1 LDRDGAVMEEW
12 EKTTYKVF
20 SEYVALTMVSMM
32 RGVIQGGTASAASV
46 LNMPLAGKT
55 GTVNDHTDVWFI
67 GYTPT
72 YVTGAW
78 LGYPGRK
85 KPLGNDMTGAHG
97 ALPMF
102 IDFMRDFMKDKPK
115 EDFPK
120 APTMPEDMK
129 EMYKQRQRELQLER
143 AQMAPDEESDQ
154 TDQTTKP
161 ETNTITTP
169 RLEDNTLPPAPK
181 TDQPTEPKPNVETP
195 KKVEP
200 APVSTPPQT
209 RPREAEPAKK
219 KGKKGDDGPP
229 G

>member
-1 LDRDGAVMEEW
+1 M
-12 EKTTYKVF
+12 
-20 SEYVALTMVSMM
+20 
-32 RGVIQGGTASAASV
+32 
-46 LNMPLAGKT
+46 
-55 GTVNDHTDVWFI
+55 
-67 GYTPT
+67 
-72 YVTGAW
+72 
-78 LGYPGRK
+78 GYPGRK

-143 AQMAPDEESDQ
+143 AQMAVDEE
-154 TDQTTKP
+154 TDETDKNAKPDTT
-161 ETNTITTP
+161 TITSP
-169 RLEDNTLPPAPK
+169 RLEDNTLPAPK
-181 TDQPTEPKPNVETP
+181 TEPGEPRVNPETP
-195 KKVEP
+195 KKEP
-200 APVSTPPQT
+200 APAGTPAQS